1 MTRRGPLMFELP
13 AGKTAAG
20 VFILQFP
27 SFGCQVLVIKSRNLD
42 TLMSSASHNGRTIVE
57 GGVDDGVK
65 HAGPPE
71 QGVNNRTGDATLL
84 CQARDA
90 KAVRVGPG

>member
-13 AGKTAAG
+13 AGNTAAG

-42 TLMSSASHNGRTIVE
+42 TLMSGAFHNGRTIAE
-57 GGVDDGVK
+57 DGMDDATGMR
-65 HAGPPE
+65 GLRDR
-71 QGVNNRTGDATLL
+71 GVNNRTGDANRR
-84 CQARDA
+84 CRARDG
-90 KAVRVGPG
+90 KV